1 MNRRGVNGG
10 GARTKS
16 FLSLRRSQHRDD
28 FDDGSRAAQARRAA
42 AVRRRPRRPWS
53 PLSLFASD
61 HFRRGKWFPMRDA
74 KSSADNRSRQMWR
87 ESADVQWLDG
97 GMATFVWRGQV
108 VPVKAAPDANDDD
121 DDGALITALTPAH
134 IDQPH
139 RAAYSSSRS
148 NPI

>member
-42 AVRRRPRRPWS
+42 AVRP
-53 PLSLFASD
+53 SD